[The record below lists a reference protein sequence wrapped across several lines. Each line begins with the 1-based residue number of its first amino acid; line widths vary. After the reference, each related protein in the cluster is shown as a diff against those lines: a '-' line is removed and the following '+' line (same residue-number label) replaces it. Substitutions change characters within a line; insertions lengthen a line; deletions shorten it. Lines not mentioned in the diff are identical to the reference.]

1 MLHNYTSIVL
11 GQWSEGEG
19 GWDVI
24 VSAIR
29 ETDGA
34 DVELEARI
42 PHAAIN
48 VEWYSD
54 DEWSATLSL
63 DNVYWTEYVDGLETV
78 TDFEPNAA
86 TVDALEDAIG
96 ASELVEELAERVR
109 AFNEEE
115 HAISGVWLDGGL

>member
-11 GQWSEGEG
+11 GQWSEGDS

-34 DVELEARI
+34 DVELEAHI
-42 PHAAIN
+42 PHDAIS

-63 DNVYWTEYVDGLETV
+63 ENVWWTEYIDGLETMP
-78 TDFEPNAA
+78 DFAPNAA
-86 TVDALEDAIG
+86 TIDAISDALRG
-96 ASELVEELAERVR
+96 SELVDELAERVR

-115 HAISGVWLDGGL
+115 HAISGVWLDGGR